1 MSKYSSMIRSIV
13 MAAFVV
19 AAAFMCGI
27 RLLQIQLVD
36 GDLYLNMSKESSDE
50 QMIEAARGQIV
61 DANGKVLNTNKII
74 YNINFQYSS
83 LMEDTD
89 ESEQNEIIYRV
100 LTVLEKNNEKWNDS
114 LPISKTQPYKF
125 DEDRPS
131 AIETLKEKLKI
142 GSYSTVENCIYQ
154 LYDQYEISDKYE
166 EKMRRAIAGVRYEMV
181 IKDFSDY
188 NTVFELASDIKDSTV
203 MELKELSALMRG
215 VDITESWER
224 QYLDGDIAPHLR
236 GTVGPISAEKYEE
249 LDGYLLNDTIGLSG
263 VEEALENELR
273 GIRGVRTIT
282 RDGNGVGIA
291 DEVTKEPVAGKSIM
305 LTVDS
310 NFQKLLQDMLKYQI
324 DWLNS
329 PYYTTKYDAGLRG
342 KGCKAGAIVVLDVKT
357 AGLLGAASYPN
368 YDINDMLKDYE
379 EVLNRPEAPLFN
391 RALFGEYRPGSTFKT
406 ITATAGMA
414 TGVITPDDKINCT
427 YNYMYYAPDYIPS
440 CLGYGHSGFINVRE
454 ALMYSCNIFFY
465 ETARRMGIDRF
476 AYWAG
481 RFGVG
486 KDLGFELN
494 MSKGQMTSLELYEEM
509 GLEWNEG
516 NIVQAGIGQCETAL
530 TPMHLAVQAMTIANN
545 GVRYEPHIV
554 KSVYNYDFTEK
565 LYDKEPVVAD
575 DFSKE
580 KDMDKYMLAVRD
592 GMKLVAST
600 QVSYYIDDAGGWVCP
615 YDYVGVGK
623 ENVAVKTGTP
633 EAAIGVTNSALIGF
647 YPADDPE
654 IAFGLYLEKGEFTK
668 VLAANVIQAYVT
680 GKISTNYD
688 EKGQAKTIL

>member
-1 MSKYSSMIRSIV
+1 MSKFSSMIRSII
-13 MAAFVV
+13 MAAVVV

-36 GDLYLNMSKESSDE
+36 GSLYLDLSKESTVE

-61 DANGKVLNTNKII
+61 DANGKVLNTNRII

-83 LMEDTD
+83 LMVDTD
-89 ESEQNEIIYRV
+89 DSEQNEIIYRV
-100 LTVLEKNNEKWNDS
+100 LTILKKNNEEWNDS

-125 DEDRPS
+125 DEERPY

-154 LYDQYEISDKYE
+154 LYDQYGISDKYD

-181 IKDFSDY
+181 MKDFSSY
-188 NTVFELASDIKDSTV
+188 NTVFVLASDIKDSTV

-224 QYLDGDIAPHLR
+224 QYLDGEIAPHLR

-263 VEEALENELR
+263 VEEALESELR

-291 DEVTKEPVAGKSIM
+291 DEVTTEPVAGKSIM

-310 NFQKLLQDMLKYQI
+310 DYQKLLQDMLKYHI
-324 DWLNS
+324 EYLNS
-329 PYYTTKYDAGLRG
+329 PYYTTAYDAGLRG

-357 AGLLGAASYPN
+357 GGLLGAASYPN

-379 EVLNRPEAPLFN
+379 EVLNRPEAPLLN

-414 TGVITPDDKINCT
+414 TGAITPDDKINCT
-427 YNYMYYAPDYIPS
+427 YNYMYYAPDYVPS

-465 ETARRMGIDRF
+465 ETARRMGIDTF

-494 MSKGQMTSLELYEEM
+494 MSKGQMTSLELYDELD
-509 GLEWNEG
+509 LEWNEG

-565 LYDKEPVVAD
+565 LYDKETVVAE

-600 QVSYYIDDAGGWVCP
+600 QVSFLIDGAGWVVP

-647 YPADDPE
+647 YPADNPE

-688 EKGQAKTIL
+688 DKGQPKTIL